1 VRPEDLTRLETAVR
15 EANPVPHPHA
25 LVDSH
30 DAAAAPIR
38 QRIRTTTTP
47 PRPTTRVQQTRK
59 LWWSRPAVVFAVWFL
74 LVLSVVGI
82 AVLLSNSQ
90 PRFVDKPAP
99 TTTAPVTPIPG
110 ASAGAS
116 DRVNRV
122 RGLAVSTDGSL
133 WAATGDGVV
142 RWDLATQTP
151 TVYTADQG
159 LPAGAVNYVEAGSD
173 GTVWVGGWAD
183 ESGWLARFDGTLTT
197 FSVPSLEPVAP
208 IAIGPDGSAW
218 IAMPLR
224 ELGRFDGS
232 EWQVFEAPF
241 GRVGELWS
249 WASSLAFGPDGTLW
263 ALIGTGEVGTGGVA
277 SFDGSTWTRY
287 TDPNGSL
294 QEGGSIKVAPDGT
307 VWVGTTGAVAR
318 FDGNTWTRF
327 TTADGLPSSE
337 YLAVSI
343 GTDGSVWAVDVSGGA
358 VARFDGA
365 SWTLFADMG
374 GIGGAVHAKGTLW
387 RPAIGTDGGIVGFDG
402 VETIH
407 LVVPFDES
415 TTEVPVT
422 AILPAAGEWNPI
434 LAETLAKPAPPAAS
448 CPPGT
453 DPNAPGPV
461 DQERP
466 KEGWTSLLGAA
477 FDQHTGRIVYVDT
490 LGETWTFDVC
500 TNTWHRMNPTGVM
513 IGDLSAGMV
522 YDVDSDLTVAL
533 GWEHISVYDANT
545 NTWTQPSNDTVGT
558 GDGLI
563 VPMGAVYDPISGLI
577 ITTDLTDLDTW
588 AYDVDTNTWTRIGR
602 LWEQQ
607 GQDYTWFELLG
618 YSQES
623 DRLIFTSVDD
633 ITALV
638 DPRTGDKTL
647 ITTATPGISFGW
659 PKAQYGPAA
668 DTVYVAEGVWTYGGV
683 FDTRFPGQICGFDPG
698 TFAWTSCFAIP
709 NGPRYASF
717 AAMVGDPINNRLVLI
732 NGVYGNFWV
741 NADGNVWAIDLDT
754 GELTR
759 LLAPYGQ

>member
-1 VRPEDLTRLETAVR
+1 LLDDVPDVAV
-15 EANPVPHPHA
+15 
-25 LVDSH
+25 
-30 DAAAAPIR
+30 
-38 QRIRTTTTP
+38 
-47 PRPTTRVQQTRK
+47 
-59 LWWSRPAVVFAVWFL
+59 
-74 LVLSVVGI
+74 
-82 AVLLSNSQ
+82 
-90 PRFVDKPAP
+90 
-99 TTTAPVTPIPG
+99 G
-110 ASAGAS
+110 A
-116 DRVNRV
+116 
-122 RGLAVSTDGSL
+122 
-133 WAATGDGVV
+133 
-142 RWDLATQTP
+142 
-151 TVYTADQG
+151 
-159 LPAGAVNYVEAGSD
+159 D
-173 GTVWVGGWAD
+173 GTVWAIHQNGV
-183 ESGWLARFDGTLTT
+183 SRFDGDTWTA
-197 FSVPSLEPVAP
+197 FPE
-208 IAIGPDGSAW
+208 I
-218 IAMPLR
+218 
-224 ELGRFDGS
+224 LGG
-232 EWQVFEAPF
+232 
-241 GRVGELWS
+241 GE
-249 WASSLAFGPDGTLW
+249 WASVDASGTLW
-263 ALIGTGEVGTGGVA
+263 MPARGGGV
-277 SFDGSTWTRY
+277 
-287 TDPNGSL
+287 
-294 QEGGSIKVAPDGT
+294 I
-307 VWVGTTGAVAR
+307 
-318 FDGNTWTRF
+318 
-327 TTADGLPSSE
+327 
-337 YLAVSI
+337 
-343 GTDGSVWAVDVSGGA
+343 
-358 VARFDGA
+358 
-365 SWTLFADMG
+365 
-374 GIGGAVHAKGTLW
+374 
-387 RPAIGTDGGIVGFDG
+387 GFDG
-402 VETIH
+402 VDITR
-407 LVVPFDES
+407 L
-415 TTEVPVT
+415 EVPVRETPSPTTTVT
-422 AILPAAGEWNPI
+422 AQAGEWNPI

-513 IGDLSAGMV
+513 IGDLSGGMV

-732 NGVYGNFWV
+732 NRVYGNFWV